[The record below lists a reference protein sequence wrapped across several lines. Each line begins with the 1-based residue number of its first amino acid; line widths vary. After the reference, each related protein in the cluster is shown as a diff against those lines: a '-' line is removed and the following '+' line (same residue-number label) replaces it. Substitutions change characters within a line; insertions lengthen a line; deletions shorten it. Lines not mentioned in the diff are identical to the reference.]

1 MILRFSIGIKRNCT
15 KDVCNKCPSFWSNKM
30 NVYAGHKL
38 TLSSIQI
45 LPQRYYYTSVITMCI
60 NWLCLLR
67 IWCLKC
73 NRNYHTMNRCFQ
85 FTNTSPQK
93 TQASMDQTSTHLSY
107 VTIFCDVLVTHHFFC
122 RSHCCEF
129 QAYLTQSTQNDHDFC
144 VSEQS
149 QTRGKKMFAFFCF
162 IYFSIW
168 IHWFCWSVF
177 HFISFSFAV
186 LLGD

>member
-1 MILRFSIGIKRNCT
+1 
-15 KDVCNKCPSFWSNKM
+15 
-30 NVYAGHKL
+30 
-38 TLSSIQI
+38 
-45 LPQRYYYTSVITMCI
+45 MCI

-73 NRNYHTMNRCFQ
+73 NRDYQHRIVNCCFQ
-85 FTNTSPQK
+85 IYQHVLQK
-93 TQASMDQTSTHLSY
+93 LKHQWTKLAHIYRMSLFFVML
-107 VTIFCDVLVTHHFFC
+107 LLTHHFFC

-149 QTRGKKMFAFFCF
+149 QTRGNKCLLFFCF